1 MTLNELKA
9 AILDNGTGICFEFNG
24 TKCGVE
30 PVVQDSVFT
39 FTMWYG
45 DHFKDYSDFDEL
57 LLDGFFDGKSI
68 VDLLDIIEPSLY

>member
-1 MTLNELKA
+1 M
-9 AILDNGTGICFEFNG
+9 D
-24 TKCGVE
+24 VE
-30 PVVQDSVFT
+30 PEVQDSVFT

-45 DHFKDYSDFDEL
+45 DSFKDYSDFDEL